1 MYNNVVFVVLFC
13 LVPKEFHG
21 SLKFSPGK
29 NTNSFSSKARAR
41 ILKCSAEA
49 AAKPFDDKVVL
60 YCSSIQTGNRL
71 LWLDDVSLKIH
82 LISTDW

>member
-1 MYNNVVFVVLFC
+1 MIMLCLLLLFC

-29 NTNSFSSKARAR
+29 NTNTFSSKGRAR

-49 AAKPFDDKVVL
+49 AAKAFDDKVVL
-60 YCSSIQTGNRL
+60 FFNSNSWVIDYCGLMTFL
-71 LWLDDVSLKIH
+71 
-82 LISTDW
+82 

>member
-1 MYNNVVFVVLFC
+1 MIMLCLLLLLFC

-29 NTNSFSSKARAR
+29 NTNTFSSKGRAR

-49 AAKPFDDKVVL
+49 AANPFDDKVVTVL
-60 YCSSIQTGNRL
+60 QFKLMGNRL
-71 LWLDDVSLKIH
+71 LWLDDISLKIH